1 MAPGKAGAEVKYEEK
16 ELKLSSAAPQT
27 DPEEGHQDR
36 GRTLHVLRAGDTTPP
51 SFPDTLDRKRGKTKS
66 KEANREINT
75 ADQTRCNTVARTV
88 EEVVELRGGECSMC
102 FSETLQLKVY
112 YMLETMLEITQLKG
126 ETCSLLRKSGKIN
139 RFHVLKGVWMWT
151 QMC

>member
-1 MAPGKAGAEVKYEEK
+1 MD
-16 ELKLSSAAPQT
+16 S
-27 DPEEGHQDR
+27 
-36 GRTLHVLRAGDTTPP
+36 
-51 SFPDTLDRKRGKTKS
+51 DRKRGKTKS
-66 KEANREINT
+66 KEANWEINT

-88 EEVVELRGGECSMC
+88 EEVVEVRGGECSMC

-139 RFHVLKGVWMWT
+139 RFHVLKGVWTWT
-151 QMC
+151 RMC